1 MLTPLLI
8 LVARKREAGARVIA
22 LGATSLGGV
31 HKVKE
36 GRRLYGRTYD
46 EMPAL

>member
-1 MLTPLLI
+1 MLTPPLI

-22 LGATSLGGV
+22 LGTSLGGV
-31 HKVKE
+31 HKVKQ
-36 GRRLYGRTYD
+36 GRRLSGRTYD